1 VTSLSLSDNPVALA
15 ILSALK
21 KTQSVMSLYD
31 LIKHIESLGLVFFD
45 DANNVSTEILLF
57 RKNFIVMNALYQI
70 QADINRTG
78 YSLYISSLKI
88 LLYSDVSSKNDLT
101 LTDIEDSKRVDVSLS
116 AYYLNW
122 NNYDSVDQQTVDQLL
137 NSFWTKYQKYNQL
150 DSNQDKRSCALQ
162 ILGVESSAS
171 WKDIQQAY
179 RQKITL
185 CHPDKGGTSHQFIEI
200 REAFQFLKLFQSAI

>member
-1 VTSLSLSDNPVALA
+1 VSNITLQESPVALA
-15 ILSALK
+15 IMSVLK
-21 KTQSVMSLYD
+21 NTQTVLSLYD
-31 LIKHIESLGLVFFD
+31 LIKHIEELGLVFFD
-45 DANNVSTEILLF
+45 DAENVSNEILLF

-70 QADINRTG
+70 QADINNTG

-88 LLYSDVSSKNDLT
+88 LLYSDLSSKNDLS

-122 NNYDSVDQQTVDQLL
+122 NNYDSVDQQAVDQLL
-137 NSFWTKYQKYNQL
+137 NSFWTKYQKYNQI

-200 REAFQFLKLFQSAI
+200 REAFQFLKFFQ